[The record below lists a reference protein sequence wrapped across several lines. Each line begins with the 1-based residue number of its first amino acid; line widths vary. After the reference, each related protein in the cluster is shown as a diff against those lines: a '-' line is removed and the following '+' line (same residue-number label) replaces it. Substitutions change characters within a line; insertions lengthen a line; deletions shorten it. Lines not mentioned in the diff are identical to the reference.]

1 MSSQIFLHPL
11 VIMQIADHQ
20 ARCVAESAKKYDPNN
35 LPRVL
40 GAVFGTQKARN
51 VDVWSCVE
59 LPYELDDEK
68 QIKINDDA
76 FAEDMDLYKQIYPE
90 HELLGWYSTAARIEA
105 VDMPFHRRFTE
116 YTESP
121 LYLRMDPQVRGDAK
135 ALPVTVYR
143 SDVVQEKGQ
152 IFVELGFKVVSDPA
166 ERLTT
171 DHILQDKDVPTSGSA
186 VVPAYDT
193 LKNSMAALRAR
204 IAVLVDYLDSV
215 EKGADTA
222 NLDILRSIE
231 SVCNRLP
238 IMTND
243 KFNRDFYDEMS
254 NGMMMTYLASM
265 TKAAAKVNTM
275 LDLYDSVMESGAGG
289 RGGRRGMRKPFI

>member
-20 ARCVAESAKKYDPNN
+20 ARCVAESSKRYDPSNP
-35 LPRVL
+35 PRVL
-40 GAVFGTQKARN
+40 GAVFGTQAARN

-90 HELLGWYSTAARIEA
+90 HELLGWYSTAARIESI
-105 VDMPFHRRFTE
+105 DMPFHKRFTE

-121 LYLRMDPQVRGDAK
+121 LYIRMDPRVHGDAK

-193 LKNSMAALRAR
+193 LKGSMAALRAR

-215 EKGADTA
+215 EKGKDEA

-243 KFNRDFYDEMS
+243 KFNQDFYDEMS

-275 LDLYDSVMESGAGG
+275 LDLYDSVMESGGG